1 MFKMVCLFSDH
12 DSSYSMKEAYHAVC
26 QDYPGEISLDFW
38 KTSQIDGDPNEW
50 LSCQRVLAEA
60 DLVFLVAHS
69 GLTFFKK
76 LESIVEIVQERET
89 LKFFVHSG
97 VEEENEELKK
107 KSGLTAGQHQE
118 ILSYFLL
125 SGLENHRNLLL
136 YLATTLGRKRYN
148 YHPVQRR
155 VWEGIYA
162 PGLPEER
169 IEDETSYLANLKRS
183 GKPVIGILFHSHYLQ
198 EQNLEHIE
206 ALIREIQ
213 ALGGEVLPVF
223 TESTA
228 NPLLGSKGLSWT
240 LEHFFLDAREAR
252 VDALINTMGFAQ
264 SIVSRPGDGRHVV
277 EESVFAPLAVPVLQA
292 MPMLQSLERWEGS
305 VNGLDGMSLVTSVY
319 YPEFDGQ
326 IITAP
331 IAYLDHVSDRFGE
344 RNIFRPIPERVRRV
358 TSLALNWAK
367 LRRTPPAAK
376 RVAILFHNMPP
387 RNDRIGCAFGLDT
400 PASVWYM
407 VQLLKE
413 EGLKLDYDFQDGDEI
428 IQRIIQ
434 AVSNDTRWLMPEEA
448 LKKSVARISG
458 ETFQLWNGELSP
470 RIQEKL
476 EKDWGK
482 APGQFMVYEDQL
494 PVPGILNGHL
504 FIGLQPARGYEEQ
517 AEAVYHSTD
526 IAPPHA
532 YLAYYR
538 WLREVFGAQV
548 IVHVGTHGSLEWL
561 PGKEVGLS
569 QDCFPDAAIADLPHL
584 YPYIIDVTGEGIQVK
599 RRSYGVL
606 LDHLIPSLTRSG
618 VYEEL
623 AVIVELIQDYE
634 QAERQDPAKLPYL
647 EERLWELVQ
656 SQHLDEDLQRNF
668 QGSELQRQSE
678 VALDEADR
686 YKLVQT
692 KLARNERPSRDF
704 PAFVKRLHVWLEE
717 IKSSLIKDG
726 LHVFGQVPEG
736 DRFIHL
742 MQALLRLPN
751 GEVPSLPQAVAAA
764 LGFDHH
770 ELYAKLT
777 ERAANGQ
784 SHLRLLDLIDEKGEE
799 LLWAL
804 HEAEYHPE
812 RIKGIIQEGIPVRE
826 ASNMPD
832 PLDFLS
838 LSEPLEFP
846 ELPAKP
852 DPQELLQQAE
862 PMAQMERQEL
872 AQPQEPLHLKPLEQ
886 CLTYAATVVK
896 KRLEGTKDELR
907 YFREGIRGRF
917 VPPGGSGSPTRGRV
931 SILPTGRNFYALD
944 PATIPSR
951 SSWEVGCL
959 LGQRLLERHLAEE
972 GKYPENSVMV
982 VYAGETMK
990 TGGDD
995 LAEAL
1000 YLMGLKPK
1008 WLGDTER
1015 VIGQEVIPLGELGR
1029 PRLDVTLR
1037 ITGLFRDTFPN
1048 LIERFD
1054 EAVQLA
1060 AGLDE
1065 PGEENYI
1072 RKHILEEIRQL
1083 EEKGHS
1089 RAQAEEEAGMRVFG
1103 CPPGTYGGGVDV
1115 LINSRNWQSQED
1127 LGNVYTLWSGYA
1139 YGRKLHGRQVMEV
1152 FARRLAEAEATIKN
1166 EFSQEIDMLEDD
1178 CYYIYHGGLIAGIT
1192 THSGK
1197 APRSYSGDA
1206 SDPERPK
1213 VRDIREETARI
1224 MRARIF
1230 NPKWFAGLQQ
1240 HGYKGAQEIA
1250 AMVDIAFG
1258 WDATAQVLQNWMYDQ
1273 MAAFYLLNEERREW
1287 IREVNPWALHQIS
1300 ERLQEAAQRGM
1311 WEAGPEALQA
1321 LRRIYLESEGDM
1333 EGA

>member
-1 MFKMVCLFSDH
+1 M
-12 DSSYSMKEAYHAVC
+12 
-26 QDYPGEISLDFW
+26 
-38 KTSQIDGDPNEW
+38 
-50 LSCQRVLAEA
+50 
-60 DLVFLVAHS
+60 
-69 GLTFFKK
+69 
-76 LESIVEIVQERET
+76 
-89 LKFFVHSG
+89 
-97 VEEENEELKK
+97 EEEYEELKK
-107 KSGLTAGQHQE
+107 KSGLTEGQHQE

-125 SGLENHRNLLL
+125 GGLENHRNLLL
-136 YLATTLGRKRYN
+136 YLAATLGRKRYP
-148 YHPVQRR
+148 YHPPRGR

-162 PGLPEER
+162 PESPEGR
-169 IEDETSYLANLKRS
+169 IADESAYLESLKRS

-206 ALIREIQ
+206 ALMRKIQ

-240 LEHFFLDAREAR
+240 LERFFLDEGEAR

-292 MPMLQSLERWEGS
+292 MPMLQTLERWESS
-305 VNGLDGMSLVTSVY
+305 VNGLDGMSLVTNVY
-319 YPEFDGQ
+319 YSEFDGQ

-331 IAYLDHVSDRFGE
+331 IAYLGRVRDRFGE
-344 RNIFRPIPERVRRV
+344 RSVYRPIPERVRRV
-358 TSLALNWAK
+358 SSLALNWAK
-367 LRRTPPAAK
+367 LRRTPSAEK
-376 RVAILFHNMPP
+376 RVAIIFHNMPP

-400 PASVWYM
+400 PASVWHM
-407 VQLLKE
+407 VQLLKA

-428 IQRIIQ
+428 IRGIIQ
-434 AVSNDTRWLMPEEA
+434 AVSNDTRWLTAEEV
-448 LKKSVARISG
+448 LKRSVDKIAG
-458 ETFQLWNGELSP
+458 ETCQLWNGELSP

-476 EKDWGK
+476 EQTWRQ

-526 IAPPHA
+526 IAPPHS

-561 PGKEVGLS
+561 PGKEAGLS

-623 AVIVELIQDYE
+623 AVLDELIQDYE
-634 QAERQDPAKLPYL
+634 QAGQQDPAKLPYL
-647 EERLWELVQ
+647 EERLRELVQ
-656 SQHLDEDLQRNF
+656 SQHLDEDLQEHF
-668 QGSELQRQSE
+668 QGNLERKGPKESER
-678 VALDEADR
+678 DE
-686 YKLVQT
+686 LT
-692 KLARNERPSRDF
+692 PERDF

-736 DRFIHL
+736 ERFIHL

-764 LGFDHH
+764 LGFNHN
-770 ELYAKLT
+770 ELCAKPT
-777 ERAANGQ
+777 ERTVNGQ
-784 SHLRLLDLIDEKGEE
+784 SHLRVLDHIDEKGEE
-799 LLWAL
+799 LLQAL
-804 HEAEYHPE
+804 HKAEYHPE
-812 RIKGIIQEGIPVRE
+812 RIKGIIQEGIPARE
-826 ASNMPD
+826 TSNPSAQLEHPDQSD
-832 PLDFLS
+832 PL
-838 LSEPLEFP
+838 
-846 ELPAKP
+846 
-852 DPQELLQQAE
+852 ELLQQ
-862 PMAQMERQEL
+862 QQ
-872 AQPQEPLHLKPLEQ
+872 PLHLEPLEK
-886 CLTYAATVVK
+886 CLTYASIVVK
-896 KRLEGTKDELR
+896 EKLKGTKDELK
-907 YFREGIRGRF
+907 YFREGIRGGF

-951 SSWEVGCL
+951 ASWRVGCL

-972 GKYPENSVMV
+972 GKYPENSMMV

-1015 VIGQEVIPLGELGR
+1015 VIGLEVIPLEELGR

-1060 AGLDE
+1060 ARLEE
-1065 PGEENYI
+1065 PGEKNYI
-1072 RKHILEEIRQL
+1072 RKHILEEIRRL

-1139 YGRKLHGRQVMEV
+1139 YGRKLHGRQVTEV

-1166 EFSQEIDMLEDD
+1166 ESSQEIDMLEDD

-1273 MAAFYLLNEERREW
+1273 MTACYLLNEERREW
-1287 IREVNPWALHQIS
+1287 IREVNPWALHQIT
-1300 ERLQEAAQRGM
+1300 ERLLEASQRGM
-1311 WEAGPEALQA
+1311 WEAEPDALQA